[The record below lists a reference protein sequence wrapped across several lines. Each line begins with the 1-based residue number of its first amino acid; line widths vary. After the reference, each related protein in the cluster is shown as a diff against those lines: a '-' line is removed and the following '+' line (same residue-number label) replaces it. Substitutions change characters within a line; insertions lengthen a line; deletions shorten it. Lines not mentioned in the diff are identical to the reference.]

1 MEGVGAAAR
10 IAFAGTPAFAV
21 PALEAIVASGASVP
35 LVLTQPDRPAGRGRR
50 LTPPPV
56 KEVALAHGLP
66 VAQPRSL
73 ADPDL
78 VGEWG
83 LDTRPPDLLVVV
95 AYGLLLPKWVL
106 DWPVRGCVNLHAS
119 LLPRWRGAA
128 PIQHAILAGDD
139 ETGVSLMRMD
149 AGLDTGPVYRS
160 RRVLIEPTQTA
171 GDLHDRLAALGA
183 ELLAEALPALLRGEL
198 EPVPQDDALATY
210 APKIAKADARL
221 DFRKPAARLAREVRA
236 YQPWPVS
243 YAEDRDGRV
252 LRVHAAEA
260 LPAPADAADVRPGR
274 IVAAGR
280 GGIDV
285 KTGDGV
291 LRLLRVQPPS
301 SRAMD
306 AAAYL
311 AAHSVDGVEFV

>member
-1 MEGVGAAAR
+1 MEGVGTAAR

-21 PALEAIVASGASVP
+21 PALEAIVAAGASVP
-35 LVLTQPDRPAGRGRR
+35 IVLTQPDRPSGRGRR

-56 KEVALAHGLP
+56 KEAALAHGLP

-73 ADPDL
+73 VDPGVLRD
-78 VGEWG
+78 WG
-83 LDTRPPDLLVVV
+83 LDERPPDLFVVV
-95 AYGLLLPKWVL
+95 AYGLLLPEWVL
-106 DWPVRGCVNLHAS
+106 DWPARGCVNIHAS

-139 ETGVSLMRMD
+139 ETGVSLMRID
-149 AGLDTGPVYRS
+149 VGLDTGPVYRS
-160 RRVLIEPTQTA
+160 RSVRIEPTQTA
-171 GDLHDRLAALGA
+171 GDLHDRLAELGA
-183 ELLAEALPALLRGEL
+183 ELLAESLPALLRGEL

-210 APKIAKADARL
+210 APKIAKADAKL
-221 DFRKPAARLAREVRA
+221 DFRKPAVRLAREVRA

-243 YAEDRDGRV
+243 FAVDRDGRV
-252 LRVHAAEA
+252 LRVHAAEP
-260 LPAPADAADVRPGR
+260 LPAPADAAGLPPGR
-274 IVAAGR
+274 VVAAGR
-280 GGIDV
+280 AGIDV

-301 SRAMD
+301 ARAMD

-311 AAHSVDGVEFV
+311 AAHSVEGVEFV